1 MNERIKLTDSTRSA
15 IVKLCEGNPGAL
27 SVCLEIITN
36 DARIDPQALLHGIG
50 PLLMLDSLGIYGP
63 RIWMLYKDVCGQDL
77 VKTLAVLRSWQ
88 LGHTSKQ
95 KIDHAILSRG
105 DGLDVDAVLLAVQET
120 LPEFGQELEEE
131 EVAIVCLVP

>member
-1 MNERIKLTDSTRSA
+1 MNERIKLTDSTQSA

-27 SVCLEIITN
+27 SVCLEVLTRG
-36 DARIDPQALLHGIG
+36 AQIDPQAMMGGLAGLLA
-50 PLLMLDSLGIYGP
+50 LDTLGIYGSK
-63 RIWMLYKDVCGQDL
+63 IWMLYKDVCGQDL

-95 KIDHAILSRG
+95 RVDHAISNYG
-105 DGLDVDAVLLAVQET
+105 DGLDLDAILLAVQET

-131 EVAIVCLVP
+131 EVTVR